1 METTALLSMMAC
13 GEDSRH
19 QFKTN
24 VTNVDALAAEFV
36 AFSNSE
42 GGTLLIGVTDEG
54 QVSGLTQADM
64 HRLNQLVS
72 NAASQ
77 SVRPP
82 INPFTENL
90 SLPEGMVMVVNI
102 ERGISKPYMDN
113 QGAIWVK
120 SGADK
125 RKVTAREELQR
136 MYQSAALLHADEV
149 PVTGSSVN
157 DLDARYFESFLEKA
171 FGETLAD
178 QTVNLSQLLENMNL
192 LREGQLNIS
201 ALLLFAKRPQFR
213 LPIFIVKA
221 VAFPGNSIEAL
232 EYLDSQDISGKIAE
246 MFQHALSFILR
257 NLHHRQAGQ
266 SVNSLGE
273 PEIPR
278 IVFEEL
284 LANALI
290 HRDYFISAPIR
301 ILIFTNR
308 IEIISPGHLPNN
320 LTIDNIKHGNS
331 NIRNPILASFAT
343 RLLPYR
349 GLGSGIL
356 RALKAW
362 SCIEFE
368 DDRSGNQFKVTVFR
382 EPLPHA
388 HQGTS
393 SDCAKW

>member
-1 METTALLSMMAC
+1 MQATELLDMIKR

-19 QFKTN
+19 QFKAN

-36 AFSNSE
+36 AFSNGE
-42 GGTLLIGVTDEG
+42 GGYLLIGVGDDGKIT
-54 QVSGLTQADM
+54 GLTQADM
-64 HRLNQLVS
+64 QRLNQLVS

-82 INPFTENL
+82 INSVTENL
-90 SLPEGMVMVVNI
+90 LLSDGMVMLVKV

-136 MYQSAALLHADEV
+136 IYQSAALLHADTT
-149 PVTGSSVN
+149 PVIGSGIA
-157 DLDARYFESFLEKA
+157 DLDTLSFDTFLQKTFEE
-171 FGETLAD
+171 
-178 QTVNLSQLLENMNL
+178 NLSEQAVALPQLLENMNL
-192 LREGQLNIS
+192 MRNGCLNTS
-201 ALLLFAKRPQFR
+201 ALLLFGKQPQFR
-213 LPIFIVKA
+213 LPVFIVKA
-221 VAFPGNSIEAL
+221 VAFPGNSLEVV
-232 EYLDSQDISGKIAE
+232 EYLDSQDISGRLADV
-246 MFQHALSFILR
+246 FQQALSFVVR

-266 SVNSLGE
+266 SVNSLGQL
-273 PEIPR
+273 EIPR

-284 LANALI
+284 ISNALI

-301 ILIFTNR
+301 LLIFNNR

-320 LTIDNIKHGNS
+320 LTIANIKRGNS
-331 NIRNPILASFAT
+331 NIRNPVLASFAT
-343 RLLPYR
+343 KLLPYR

-362 SCIEFE
+362 SAIEFE
-368 DDRSGNQFKVTVFR
+368 DDRDGNQFKVTVCR
-382 EPLPHA
+382 L
-388 HQGTS
+388 S
-393 SDCAKW
+393 